1 MLVLFEQ
8 WFKIE
13 GKQKRRPDQQPYQA
27 QREGP
32 GDEAGVAPKDIQ
44 KIKQ

>member
-8 WFKIE
+8 WFKVE
-13 GKQKRRPDQQPYQA
+13 RKHKRGPDQQPYQA

-32 GDEAGVAPKDIQ
+32 GDEVGVIQKDIQ
-44 KIKQ
+44 KMKQ

>member
-8 WFKIE
+8 WFKI
-13 GKQKRRPDQQPYQA
+13 KRNQKTGPDQQPYQA

-32 GDEAGVAPKDIQ
+32 GDDVGVAQKDIQ
-44 KIKQ
+44 KMKQ